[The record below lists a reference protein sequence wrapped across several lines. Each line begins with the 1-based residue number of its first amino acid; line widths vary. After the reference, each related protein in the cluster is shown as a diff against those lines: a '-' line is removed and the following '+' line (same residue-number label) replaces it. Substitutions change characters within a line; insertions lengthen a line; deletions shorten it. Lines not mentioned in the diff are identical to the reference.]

1 MQASLPNLPAV
12 SGRSK
17 QLFDV
22 WFLLQRRQNELQP
35 NWGLLEKMINQNEVL
50 EYTDIEKLIPH
61 RAPFL
66 LIDKLTNAVP
76 GESAT
81 GIKAVSGGE
90 SYFAGHFPSNPVMP
104 GVLIVEAM
112 AQVAAC
118 VASLTLKDDQ
128 KDTLVFFATIDK
140 TRFRKPVRP
149 GDLLILDVQKTA
161 SKANLWKFS
170 AKANVNSKI
179 VAQAEFS
186 AMIVED
192 DR

>member
-1 MQASLPNLPAV
+1 MTSENT
-12 SGRSK
+12 
-17 QLFDV
+17 
-22 WFLLQRRQNELQP
+22 
-35 NWGLLEKMINQNEVL
+35 IL

-81 GIKAVSGGE
+81 GIKAVSGCE
-90 SYFAGHFPSNPVMP
+90 PYFAGHFPGNPVMP

-112 AQVAAC
+112 AQVASC
-118 VASLTLKDDQ
+118 VASLSLSEDDR
-128 KDTLVFFATIDK
+128 DTLVFFATIDK
-140 TRFRKPVRP
+140 TRFRQPVRP
-149 GDLLILDVQKTA
+149 GDLLMLDVQKTA
-161 SKANLWKFS
+161 AKANLWKFTG
-170 AKANVNSKI
+170 KADVNGKT

-186 AMIVED
+186 AMIVEK